1 MYDESTPVINPDPTK
16 YALSENGIER
26 LPRQCCG
33 CKSLF
38 TPVNDDQRY
47 CEYCCPDPVV
57 VPIPFNVAAR
67 KTFQRVGFIKPTKEQ
82 ILEYNS
88 AMSTPKR
95 RIKKL
100 TNEGNIVGA
109 AKWTAVKEEIKK
121 RYKNREPIMYQ
132 EIVDSIFKQG

>member
-33 CKSLF
+33 CKSLI

-47 CEYCCPDPVV
+47 CEHCCPDPVV
-57 VPIPFNVAAR
+57 VPIEFNNKRHVNIR
-67 KTFQRVGFIKPTKEQ
+67 IGFVPPTKEQ
-82 ILEYNS
+82 SLEYNS
-88 AMSTPKR
+88 AMSTPNR

-100 TNEGNIVGA
+100 VNEGNIVGA
-109 AKWTAVKEEIKK
+109 AKWIAVKEEIKK
-121 RYKNREPIMYQ
+121 RYKARKPIMYQ